1 MLHTSIL
8 TCTMYISTVKASSD
22 QGRRDQSV
30 IRDDDVMALATDGSW
45 QKTLCCPHLG
55 SNGPPSKVW
64 MERLIFA
71 VDGTT
76 ELGD

>member
-1 MLHTSIL
+1 M
-8 TCTMYISTVKASSD
+8 
-22 QGRRDQSV
+22 V

-45 QKTLCCPHLG
+45 QKTLYCPRLG
-55 SNGPPSKVW
+55 LNGPPSKVW
-64 MERLIFA
+64 KERLIFA

>member
-1 MLHTSIL
+1 M
-8 TCTMYISTVKASSD
+8 MV
-22 QGRRDQSV
+22 
-30 IRDDDVMALATDGSW
+30 LATDGSW
-45 QKTLCCPHLG
+45 QKTLCCPRLG